1 MFAEHG
7 PLAKARRISTISQ
20 PFRWRELPA
29 ARWIVAS
36 ALAVAAV
43 AIFFVAPEWVV
54 VGRPSLL
61 AMVLAISIGL
71 LAFLQL
77 ESRVLQRD
85 LRSARVRA
93 VDARDNE
100 RQRVQ
105 RDLHDSAQQR
115 LVSVRIHLGLLAD
128 RAEDTADRARIEQLG
143 LDLDTAL
150 AEIGAV
156 TRDGYPQSLQL
167 RGVAPSLRSA
177 ALHSPVPVTI
187 EADGFGRYP
196 ESVERNIYF
205 CCVEALQNVV
215 KHAGRNAKARIRLSG
230 TPTRVVFEVEDSG
243 VGFDPVRVKPGDGLA
258 NLADRV
264 GTMHGRLIVDS
275 RPGMGTRIRGV
286 IPLQ

>member
-1 MFAEHG
+1 MFAGQG
-7 PLAKARRISTISQ
+7 PQAKARRLPMFGQSI
-20 PFRWRELPA
+20 RWRELPA
-29 ARWIVAS
+29 ARWILAS

-43 AIFFVAPEWVV
+43 AVFFMAPDWVV

-61 AMVLAISIGL
+61 ALVLAISVGL

-85 LRSARVRA
+85 LRAARVRA
-93 VDARDNE
+93 VDSRDME
-100 RQRVQ
+100 RQRIQ

-128 RAEDTADRARIEQLG
+128 AAEDPAERARTEQLG
-143 LDLDTAL
+143 MDLDTAL
-150 AEIGAV
+150 AEIAAV
-156 TRDGYPQSLQL
+156 TRDGYPQLLLL

-177 ALHSPVPVTI
+177 AFHSPVPVTI

-196 ESVERNIYF
+196 ETVERNVYF

-215 KHAGRNAKARIRLSG
+215 KHAGRNAKARVRLSG

-243 VGFDPVRVKPGDGLA
+243 VGFDPVRVKPGGGLV

-264 GTMHGRLIVDS
+264 GTMHGRLTVDS
-275 RPGMGTRIRGV
+275 RPGMGTRIRGE

>member
-1 MFAEHG
+1 MYAGQG
-7 PLAKARRISTISQ
+7 PQAKARRLPMIGQSI
-20 PFRWRELPA
+20 RWRELPA

-43 AIFFVAPEWVV
+43 AVFFMAPDWVV

-61 AMVLAISIGL
+61 ALVLAISVGL

-85 LRSARVRA
+85 LRGARVRA
-93 VDARDNE
+93 VDSRDME
-100 RQRVQ
+100 RQRIQ

-128 RAEDTADRARIEQLG
+128 VAEDPAERARIEQLG
-143 LDLDTAL
+143 MDLDTAL
-150 AEIGAV
+150 AEIAAV
-156 TRDGYPQSLQL
+156 TRDGYPQLLQL

-196 ESVERNIYF
+196 EPVERNVYF

-215 KHAGRNAKARIRLSG
+215 KHAGRNAKARVRLSG

-243 VGFDPVRVKPGDGLA
+243 VGFDPVRVKPGDGLV

-264 GTMHGRLIVDS
+264 GTMHGRLTVDS
-275 RPGMGTRIRGV
+275 RPGMGTRIRGE